1 MARRAFF
8 AKGKWNGGKG
18 NRSINGII
26 TDYKAFKGIVDAECE
41 RIMQRAADIT
51 LEHVKPYVPVET
63 GALLESGRATVVKT
77 AKGVAALVSF
87 GGPDAPV
94 KPTKNAPTG
103 FVDYAVV
110 INYDTNR
117 NGATGEPFFLE
128 TGTAEA
134 RDEVDQYIMT
144 ELRKIQP

>member
-1 MARRAFF
+1 MATRRAFF
-8 AKGKWNGGKG
+8 AKGKWTD

-26 TDYKAFKGIVDAECE
+26 TDYKAFIGVVEEECE
-41 RIMQRAADIT
+41 RIMQRAAEIT
-51 LEHVKPYVPVET
+51 LDHIKPYVPVET
-63 GALLESGRATVVKT
+63 GALLESGRAQAVKT
-77 AKGVAALVSF
+77 SKGVAALVSF

-110 INYDTNR
+110 INYDTDR
-117 NGATGEPFFLE
+117 KGATGEPFFLE

-134 RDEVDQYIMT
+134 KDEVDQYIMT
-144 ELRKIQP
+144 ELRKIKP